1 MAYLSIPFI
10 ILVVVIVIF
19 RFICDLFDDLGK

>member
-10 ILVVVIVIF
+10 ILVVVIVVF
-19 RFICDLFDDLGK
+19 RFICDLWDDFGK